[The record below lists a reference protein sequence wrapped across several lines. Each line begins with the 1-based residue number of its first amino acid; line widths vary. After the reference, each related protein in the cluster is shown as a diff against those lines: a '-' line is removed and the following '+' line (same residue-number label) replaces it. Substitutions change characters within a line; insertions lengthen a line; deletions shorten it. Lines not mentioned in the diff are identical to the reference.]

1 MERWA
6 LVSGLQGDLDLYEQ
20 IQKDLKRQR
29 GIANLFVLGDLIG
42 SHRNCNALLERL
54 RQPKPADLAPDCI
67 YGWWEEQL
75 LAESG
80 YRGERKADS
89 LRQQQGDDGVNQLLA
104 AVDSS
109 HLNWLASLQFGFIE
123 LDCALIHGSSADVG
137 DQLTED
143 TSPLILL
150 DRLTRLDV
158 NRLFT
163 ARSQRQF
170 RLELT
175 CGELHSHVKDHAG
188 ETNQEQAVPKRSVI
202 GIGGYQHY
210 TVYDPATDHLSF
222 LTAGDKSRQPD
233 RRFGLGFG

>member
-20 IQKDLKRQR
+20 IQKELKQQR
-29 GIANLFVLGDLIG
+29 GVANLFVLGDLIG
-42 SHRNCNALLERL
+42 SQRKCNALLERL
-54 RQPKPADLAPDCI
+54 RQPHRADLQPECI

-80 YRGERKADS
+80 YRGERKAEA
-89 LRQQQGDDGVNQLLA
+89 LRQEHGEAGVNALLA
-104 AVDSS
+104 AVDAD

-123 LDCALIHGSSADVG
+123 LDCGLIHGSSADVG
-137 DQLTED
+137 DPLQET

-163 ARSQRQF
+163 ARSGRQF
-170 RLELT
+170 
-175 CGELHSHVKDHAG
+175 
-188 ETNQEQAVPKRSVI
+188 
-202 GIGGYQHY
+202 
-210 TVYDPATDHLSF
+210 
-222 LTAGDKSRQPD
+222 
-233 RRFGLGFG
+233 

>member
-1 MERWA
+1 MDRWA

-20 IQKDLKRQR
+20 IQNELKQQR
-29 GIANLFVLGDLIG
+29 GVANLFVLGDLIG
-42 SHRNCNALLERL
+42 SQRKCNALLERL
-54 RQPKPADLAPDCI
+54 RQPKRADLQPDCI

-89 LRQQQGDDGVNQLLA
+89 LRQQLGDDGVKQLLA
-104 AVDSS
+104 AVDPS

-123 LDCALIHGSSADVG
+123 LDCALIHGSSADVD

-175 CGELHSHVKDHAG
+175 GGELHSHVKDPAG
-188 ETNQEQAVPKRSVI
+188 ETNKEQAVPKRSVI
-202 GIGGYQHY
+202 GIGGHQHY
-210 TVYDPATDHLSF
+210 TVSV
-222 LTAGDKSRQPD
+222 S
-233 RRFGLGFG
+233 